1 MEFVYYGAN
10 CVFINGK
17 NVKILFDP
25 VTGEYGPEPKA
36 KADVLLFSQAP
47 KEGLETSGAF
57 VIDSPGEYEIKG
69 TTIDAIPAQLHT
81 QEDKN
86 IQEGVMYVV
95 RHKNMSVL
103 LLGNIAPEL
112 SEEQVERIDG
122 VDIVVL
128 PVGGKGLTLDKV
140 AAASL
145 LRQFEP
151 LYVVPTHYDDGQT
164 EYPVPQDSV
173 DGFMQELG
181 VTDVEE
187 SENLK
192 VTSVD
197 RSEETKFVVLKVKK

>member
-25 VTGEYGPEPKA
+25 VTGEYGPEPKV

-47 KEGLETSGAF
+47 KEDTETSGAF

-69 TTIDAIPAQLHT
+69 TTIDAIAAQLHT

-95 RHKNMSVL
+95 RHKGMGVL

-140 AAASL
+140 AATSL

-151 LYVVPTHYDDGQT
+151 LYVIPAHYDDGQT
-164 EYPVPQDSV
+164 EYPVPQESV
-173 DGFMQELG
+173 DGFLQELG
-181 VTDVEE
+181 VTDTEDSE
-187 SENLK
+187 SLK
-192 VTSVD
+192 VTSID
-197 RSEETKFVVLKVKK
+197 RSEETKFVVLKPKK